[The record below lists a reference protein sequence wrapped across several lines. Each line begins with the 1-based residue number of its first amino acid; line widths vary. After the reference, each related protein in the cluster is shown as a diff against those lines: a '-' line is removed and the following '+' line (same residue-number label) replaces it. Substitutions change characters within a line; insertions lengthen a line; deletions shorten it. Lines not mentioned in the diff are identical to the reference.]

1 MDLHK
6 DLSQFLSGLNSNNVE
21 YLIVGAY
28 AVAFYGVPRFTGDL
42 DIFAGS
48 RRENAVRLAAA
59 LHDFSGGGLA
69 LDPQAFTIPNRM
81 FRFGSPPLRIDV
93 MNAITGVEFD
103 GAYQRRVEGLIGGT
117 VANFIS
123 VEDLIANK
131 VSTGRPKDLIDV
143 EYLKGT

>member
-1 MDLHK
+1 MDLQK

-42 DIFAGS
+42 DIFAS
-48 RRENAVRLAAA
+48 SSRENAARLAAA
-59 LHDFSGGGLA
+59 LRDFSRGGITLNPE
-69 LDPQAFTIPNRM
+69 DFTMPNRM

-103 GAYQRRVEGLIGGT
+103 GAFERRVEGSIGGT

-123 VEDLIANK
+123 VQDLIANK
-131 VSTGRPKDLIDV
+131 MSTGRPKDLVDV
-143 EYLKGT
+143 DYLKGS